1 MSNRD
6 GYYYYEAGQAVAA
19 AHLKL
24 VIRHVSANPASRATE
39 IELSRRHAKE
49 RMTLWLTGMA
59 AERKCL
65 GKSDPLR
72 RTRNRLRVRSL
83 IEAAMNDGEG
93 STSRRRARAKL
104 MLNQAQDRA
113 NAICNH
119 LLDAIRRIAAHL
131 RDKGGLDGLDIEKI
145 VAEAKSA
152 IPAEEDGDPPP
163 PKHRRRA

>member
-6 GYYYYEAGQAVAA
+6 GYYFYEAGQAVAA

-24 VIRHVSANPASRATE
+24 SIRHVSANPASRATD
-39 IELSRRHAKE
+39 IELTRKHTKE
-49 RMTLWLTGMA
+49 RMILWLTGMA

-83 IEAAMNDGEG
+83 IESAMNDGEG
-93 STSRRRARAKL
+93 SIARKRARAKL

-113 NAICNH
+113 NAICNN
-119 LLDAIRRIAAHL
+119 LYEAIARIAAQL
-131 RDKGGLDGLDIEKI
+131 
-145 VAEAKSA
+145 AQ
-152 IPAEEDGDPPP
+152 
-163 PKHRRRA
+163 